1 MFGYGRWFLRNRIRV
16 PGLVGAWPWRGIPA
30 RGLSWLW
37 LLWLRLRR
45 RLVTNLA
52 NVLKVRPEGG
62 DGFLSF
68 VVSHPQ
74 DAGQEGN
81 RKGGAAPKHRQE
93 RQTARLTM
101 EDPSG
106 PPSS

>member
-1 MFGYGRWFLRNRIRV
+1 MLGYGRWFLRDRIRV
-16 PGLVGAWPWRGIPA
+16 PGLVGAWAWRGIA
-30 RGLSWLW
+30 TRGLSWLWLLW

-52 NVLKVRPEGG
+52 NVLEVRPEGG

-74 DAGQEGN
+74 DAV
-81 RKGGAAPKHRQE
+81 
-93 RQTARLTM
+93 
-101 EDPSG
+101 
-106 PPSS
+106 